1 MKSELITS
9 ILEQQMGAGLLS
21 GSQKS
26 IIDRCTASVYQNY
39 FHARGELP
47 MPLLSDWRAEV
58 LQQPDP
64 EAREIALAAELITEG
79 SLNVFAHPTNVD
91 INNRIVVLDLY
102 EMGEQLR
109 PTALVVA
116 LEAIQNRV
124 MENRK
129 RGKYTWVFLDEV
141 YLYFKYKYSGEILYR
156 AWKRFRKYGAALTAA
171 SQNVEECLKSET
183 ARLMFANSEFLL
195 LFNQAATDRAEL
207 SKLLHISDTQLSYIT
222 NAEAG
227 HGLLRMGGSIVPFV
241 NTIPRQTE
249 LYKLMTTTPGENLV

>member
-1 MKSELITS
+1 
-9 ILEQQMGAGLLS
+9 
-21 GSQKS
+21 
-26 IIDRCTASVYQNY
+26 
-39 FHARGELP
+39 

-58 LQQPDP
+58 LKQPDP
-64 EAREIALAAELITEG
+64 EASEIALAAELITEG

-129 RGKYTWVFLDEV
+129 RGKIYGCSLT
-141 YLYFKYKYSGEILYR
+141 KCICTSSTSIL
-156 AWKRFRKYGAALTAA
+156 ARFCIARGKDSRKYGAALTAA

-195 LFNQAATDRAEL
+195 LFNQAATDRAEDCL
-207 SKLLHISDTQLSYIT
+207 SCFTFPIHSSATLQTPKPVTACCAWAAPSCLS
-222 NAEAG
+222 
-227 HGLLRMGGSIVPFV
+227 SIPFRGILSCI
-241 NTIPRQTE
+241 N
-249 LYKLMTTTPGENLV
+249 